1 MWKAIIQRD
10 NKFGSA
16 LTGPHEI
23 VWESELSESRE
34 EVERIAMVKLH
45 SIDDNN
51 AYLIMEPVEKKLDTY

>member
-23 VWESELSESRE
+23 VWESELSENRE
-34 EVERIAMVKLH
+34 KLERIAYGQLRE
-45 SIDDNN
+45 IDDNN
-51 AYLIMEPVEKKLDTY
+51 AYLVMDFENTSE

>member
-1 MWKAIIQRD
+1 MWKAVIQRD

-34 EVERIAMVKLH
+34 EVERIAMVKLQ

-51 AYLIMEPVEKKLDTY
+51 AYLVMEKLQSKLN

>member
-1 MWKAIIQRD
+1 MWKAVIQRD

-34 EVERIAMVKLH
+34 EIERIPYTGGHLG
-45 SIDDNN
+45 
-51 AYLIMEPVEKKLDTY
+51 

>member
-1 MWKAIIQRD
+1 MWKALIQRD

-16 LTGPHEI
+16 LCGPHEI

-34 EVERIAMVKLH
+34 EIERIAMVKLQ

-51 AYLIMEPVEKKLDTY
+51 AYLVMEKLQSKIN